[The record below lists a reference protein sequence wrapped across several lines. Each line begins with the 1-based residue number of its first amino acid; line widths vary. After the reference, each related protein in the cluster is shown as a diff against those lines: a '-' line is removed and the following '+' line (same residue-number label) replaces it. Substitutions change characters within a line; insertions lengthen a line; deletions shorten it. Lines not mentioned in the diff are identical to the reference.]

1 MLVGAATAPPEETL
15 VLEGV
20 LLPPEEVPPPPLDE
34 GLLAVIEEVGPP
46 PLLVGAGPL
55 GAGALIL
62 GVSIFKLAGIPVIE
76 MDLPNAKDPNLP
88 GIARVR
94 IESFKAV
101 SLRFPDNAFTDS

>member
-20 LLPPEEVPPPPLDE
+20 LLPPEEMPPPPLDE
-34 GLLAVIEEVGPP
+34 ELLAVIEEVGPP

-62 GVSIFKLAGIPVIE
+62 GGSIFKLAGIPVIE

-94 IESFKAV
+94 VELFKAV

>member
-88 GIARVR
+88 GIARVT

>member
-55 GAGALIL
+55 CAGALIL
-62 GVSIFKLAGIPVIE
+62 GVSIFKLAGIPVSYTHLT
-76 MDLPNAKDPNLP
+76 LPTTP
-88 GIARVR
+88 V
-94 IESFKAV
+94 V
-101 SLRFPDNAFTDS
+101 